1 MTEKLYDILPTHIAI
16 IMDGNGRWA
25 SKKGLPRVK
34 GHEAGIDAAKKTI
47 NRAGELGIKYLTLF
61 AFSIE
66 NWGRPQDEVSYLFT
80 LFDKAIS
87 IYSDD
92 LINKGVKVQFM
103 GAISLLPENVQQGI
117 AALESETANNDRL
130 TLAIAISYGSRQ
142 EIVDAT
148 KNIALKVANGQMSI
162 DDINLD
168 TFRQHL
174 YLPDLL
180 DPDLII
186 RTSGEK
192 RFSNFL
198 LFQSAYSKLYFT
210 SVLWPDFDE
219 NEFENAL
226 RDFSSRKRKFGKL

>member
-130 TLAIAISYGSRQ
+130 TLVIAISYGSRQ

-174 YLPDLL
+174 YLPDLP

-198 LFQSAYSKLYFT
+198 LFQSAYSELYFT

-226 RDFSSRKRKFGKL
+226 TDFSSRKRKFGKL

>member
-130 TLAIAISYGSRQ
+130 TLVIAISYGSRQ

-174 YLPDLL
+174 YLPDLP

-198 LFQSAYSKLYFT
+198 LFQSAYSELYFT

>member
-1 MTEKLYDILPTHIAI
+1 MPKNFYDKIPTHVAI

-34 GHEAGIDAAKKTI
+34 GHEAGIDAAKKVI
-47 NRAGELGIKYLTLF
+47 NIAGELGIKYLTLF

-66 NWGRPQDEVSYLFT
+66 NWGRPQDEVSYLFS

-87 IYSDD
+87 LYSDE
-92 LINKGVKVQFM
+92 LIEKGVRVKFM
-103 GAISLLPENVQQGI
+103 GALSLLPENIQQGI
-117 AALESETANNDRL
+117 AALSSETANNDKL
-130 TLAIAISYGSRQ
+130 TLVIALSYGSRQ

-148 KNIALKVANGQMSI
+148 KAIALEVSQGQISI
-162 DDINLD
+162 DDITID

-174 YLPDLL
+174 YLPELP

-198 LFQSAYSKLYFT
+198 LFQSAYSELYFT
-210 SVLWPDFDE
+210 PVLWPDFDE
-219 NEFENAL
+219 NEFDKAL
-226 RDFSSRKRKFGKL
+226 LDYSNRKRKFGKL

>member
-1 MTEKLYDILPTHIAI
+1 MTEKLYDNLPTHIAI

-34 GHEAGIDAAKKTI
+34 GHEVGIDAAKKTI

-87 IYSDD
+87 MYSDD
-92 LINKGVKVQFM
+92 LIKKGVKVKFM

-130 TLAIAISYGSRQ
+130 TLVIAISYGSRQ

-174 YLPDLL
+174 YLPDLP

-198 LFQSAYSKLYFT
+198 LFQSAYSELYFT

-219 NEFENAL
+219 NEFDNAL
-226 RDFSSRKRKFGKL
+226 TDFSNRKRKFGKL

>member
-1 MTEKLYDILPTHIAI
+1 MTEKLYDNLPTHIAI

-25 SKKGLPRVK
+25 TKKGLPRVK

-130 TLAIAISYGSRQ
+130 TLVIAISYGSRQ

-174 YLPDLL
+174 YLPDLP

-198 LFQSAYSKLYFT
+198 LFQSAYSELYFT

-226 RDFSSRKRKFGKL
+226 TDFSSRKRKFGKL

>member
-1 MTEKLYDILPTHIAI
+1 MTEKLYDNLPTHIAI

-92 LINKGVKVQFM
+92 LIKKGVKVKFM

-130 TLAIAISYGSRQ
+130 TLVIAISYGSRQ

-174 YLPDLL
+174 YLPDLP

-198 LFQSAYSKLYFT
+198 LFQSAYSELYFT

-219 NEFENAL
+219 NEFDNAL
-226 RDFSSRKRKFGKL
+226 TDFSNRKRKFGKL

>member
-130 TLAIAISYGSRQ
+130 TLVIAISYGSRQ

-174 YLPDLL
+174 YLPDLP

-198 LFQSAYSKLYFT
+198 LFQSAYSELYFT

-219 NEFENAL
+219 NEFDNAL
-226 RDFSSRKRKFGKL
+226 RDFSNRKRKFGKL

>member
-1 MTEKLYDILPTHIAI
+1 MTEKLYDNLPTHIAI

-25 SKKGLPRVK
+25 TKKGLPRVK

-130 TLAIAISYGSRQ
+130 TLVIAISYGSRQ

-174 YLPDLL
+174 YLPDLP

-198 LFQSAYSKLYFT
+198 LFQSAYSELYFT

-219 NEFENAL
+219 NEFDNAL
-226 RDFSSRKRKFGKL
+226 TDFSSRKRKFGKL

>member
-1 MTEKLYDILPTHIAI
+1 MPKNFYDKIPTHVAI

-34 GHEAGIDAAKKTI
+34 GHEAGIDAAKKVI
-47 NRAGELGIKYLTLF
+47 NIAGELGIKYLTLF

-66 NWGRPQDEVSYLFT
+66 NWGRPQDEVYYLFS

-87 IYSDD
+87 LYSDE
-92 LINKGVKVQFM
+92 LIEKGVRVKFM
-103 GAISLLPENVQQGI
+103 GALSLLPENIQQGI
-117 AALESETANNDRL
+117 AALSSETANNDKL
-130 TLAIAISYGSRQ
+130 TLVIALSYGSRQ

-148 KNIALKVANGQMSI
+148 KAIALEVSQGQISI
-162 DDINLD
+162 DDISID

-174 YLPDLL
+174 YLPELP

-198 LFQSAYSKLYFT
+198 LFQSAYSELYFT
-210 SVLWPDFDE
+210 PVLWPDFDE
-219 NEFENAL
+219 NEFDKAL
-226 RDFSSRKRKFGKL
+226 MDYSNRKRKFGKL

>member
-1 MTEKLYDILPTHIAI
+1 MPKNFYDKIPTHVAI

-34 GHEAGIDAAKKTI
+34 GHEAGIDAAKKVI
-47 NRAGELGIKYLTLF
+47 NIAGELGIKYLTLF

-66 NWGRPQDEVSYLFT
+66 NWGRPQDEVYYLFT

-87 IYSDD
+87 LYSDE
-92 LINKGVKVQFM
+92 LIEKGVRVKFM
-103 GAISLLPENVQQGI
+103 GALSLLPENIQQGI
-117 AALESETANNDRL
+117 AALSSETANNDKL
-130 TLAIAISYGSRQ
+130 TLVIALSYGSRQ

-148 KNIALKVANGQMSI
+148 KAIALEVSQGQISI
-162 DDINLD
+162 DDISID

-174 YLPDLL
+174 YLPELP

-198 LFQSAYSKLYFT
+198 LFQSAYSELYFT
-210 SVLWPDFDE
+210 PVLWPDFDE
-219 NEFENAL
+219 NEFDKAL
-226 RDFSSRKRKFGKL
+226 MDYSNRKRKFGKL

>member
-130 TLAIAISYGSRQ
+130 TLVIAISYGSRQ

-174 YLPDLL
+174 YLPDLP

-198 LFQSAYSKLYFT
+198 LFQSAYSELYFT

-219 NEFENAL
+219 NEFDNAL
-226 RDFSSRKRKFGKL
+226 TDFSNRKRKFGKL

>member
-1 MTEKLYDILPTHIAI
+1 
-16 IMDGNGRWA
+16 
-25 SKKGLPRVK
+25 
-34 GHEAGIDAAKKTI
+34 
-47 NRAGELGIKYLTLF
+47 
-61 AFSIE
+61 
-66 NWGRPQDEVSYLFT
+66 
-80 LFDKAIS
+80 
-87 IYSDD
+87 
-92 LINKGVKVQFM
+92 VQFM

-130 TLAIAISYGSRQ
+130 TLVIAISYGSRQ

-174 YLPDLL
+174 YLPDLP

-198 LFQSAYSKLYFT
+198 LFQSAYSELYFT

-219 NEFENAL
+219 NEFDNAL
-226 RDFSSRKRKFGKL
+226 TDFSNRKRKFGKL

>member
-1 MTEKLYDILPTHIAI
+1 MTEKLYDNLPTHIAI

-25 SKKGLPRVK
+25 SKKGMPRVK

-92 LINKGVKVQFM
+92 LIKKGVKVKFM

-130 TLAIAISYGSRQ
+130 TLVIAISYGSRQ

-174 YLPDLL
+174 YLPDLP

-198 LFQSAYSKLYFT
+198 LFQSAYSELYFT

-219 NEFENAL
+219 NEFDNAL
-226 RDFSSRKRKFGKL
+226 TDFSNRKRKFGKL

>member
-1 MTEKLYDILPTHIAI
+1 MTEKLYDNLPTHIAI

-34 GHEAGIDAAKKTI
+34 GHEVGIDAAKKTI

-92 LINKGVKVQFM
+92 LIKKGVKVKFM

-130 TLAIAISYGSRQ
+130 TLVIAISYGSRQ

-174 YLPDLL
+174 YLPDLP

-198 LFQSAYSKLYFT
+198 LFQSAYSELYFT

-219 NEFENAL
+219 NEFDNAL
-226 RDFSSRKRKFGKL
+226 TDFSNRKRKFGKL

>member
-1 MTEKLYDILPTHIAI
+1 MTEKLYDNLPTHIAI

-25 SKKGLPRVK
+25 SKKGMPRVK

-87 IYSDD
+87 MYSDD
-92 LINKGVKVQFM
+92 LIKKGVKVKFM

-130 TLAIAISYGSRQ
+130 TLVIAISYGSRQ

-174 YLPDLL
+174 YLPDLP

-198 LFQSAYSKLYFT
+198 LFQSAYSELYFT

-219 NEFENAL
+219 NEFDNAL
-226 RDFSSRKRKFGKL
+226 TDFSNRKRKFGKL

>member
-1 MTEKLYDILPTHIAI
+1 MTEKLYDNLPTHIAI

-25 SKKGLPRVK
+25 TKKGLPRVK

-117 AALESETANNDRL
+117 AALESETANNDGL
-130 TLAIAISYGSRQ
+130 TLVIAISYGSRQ

-174 YLPDLL
+174 YLPDLP

-198 LFQSAYSKLYFT
+198 LFQSAYSELYFT

-219 NEFENAL
+219 NELDKAL
-226 RDFSSRKRKFGKL
+226 TDFSSRKRKFGKL

>member
-1 MTEKLYDILPTHIAI
+1 MTEKLYDNLPTHIAI

-25 SKKGLPRVK
+25 TKKGLPRVK

-130 TLAIAISYGSRQ
+130 TLVIAISYGSRQ

-174 YLPDLL
+174 YLPDLP

-198 LFQSAYSKLYFT
+198 LFQSAYSELYFT

-219 NEFENAL
+219 NEFDNAL
-226 RDFSSRKRKFGKL
+226 RDFSNRKRKFGKL

>member
-1 MTEKLYDILPTHIAI
+1 
-16 IMDGNGRWA
+16 MDGNGRWA

-87 IYSDD
+87 MYSDD
-92 LINKGVKVQFM
+92 LIKKGVKVKFM

-130 TLAIAISYGSRQ
+130 TLVIAISYGSRQ

-174 YLPDLL
+174 YLPDLP

-198 LFQSAYSKLYFT
+198 LFQSAYSELYFT

-219 NEFENAL
+219 NEFDNAL
-226 RDFSSRKRKFGKL
+226 TDFSNRKRKFGKL